1 VEAFQNIL
9 DKLGV
14 PIKNRAP
21 GGTCKQGTRFREK
34 LSEVFV
40 ISSESRGPRRN
51 SVASPATGAG
61 IVLLSTGRE
70 RNCFLR
76 CMDFLQYEGYQIA
89 TPWWRLLRNVDYYYS
104 VPALSKL
111 VSLSD
116 HVDIL
121 VEYRGIWSPTPPIT
135 FSGR

>member
-1 VEAFQNIL
+1 
-9 DKLGV
+9 
-14 PIKNRAP
+14 
-21 GGTCKQGTRFREK
+21 
-34 LSEVFV
+34 
-40 ISSESRGPRRN
+40 
-51 SVASPATGAG
+51 
-61 IVLLSTGRE
+61 
-70 RNCFLR
+70 
-76 CMDFLQYEGYQIA
+76 MDFLQYEGYQIA